1 MLRIPSAAL
10 LLLAL
15 SPVSIDAFSVPSNQ
29 MQTSSFA
36 AQAIRPAVIRPTI
49 SLFAEGEE
57 AAEANEEE
65 VTAEVTE
72 DEPNAEEA
80 EEEDPE
86 ITAIK
91 KEIAELENTVKNKN
105 RELDTIEKL
114 GEQYTQGGYARK
126 VAEME
131 QNKKNKAAAAGNS
144 QTTAKAGVLQS
155 FLPIMDELKSLTEK
169 YDGNDFAKSYGA
181 LSWDFNNALKDMGV
195 AEFTV
200 EAGQVADSRRVQAVQ
215 EVHSEEVAKGVI
227 IEVVDSGFEM
237 EGNVMRMA
245 AAVVSL
251 GPEAAEEAAA
261 EEASAEEVA
270 E

>member
-1 MLRIPSAAL
+1 MLRIPSVAL

-15 SPVSIDAFSVPSNQ
+15 SPVSIDAFSVPRNQ

-57 AAEANEEE
+57 AAEAHEEE

-72 DEPNAEEA
+72 DEPNA

-144 QTTAKAGVLQS
+144 QAAAKAGVLQS
-155 FLPIMDELKSLTEK
+155 FLPIMDELKTLTEK
-169 YDGNDFAKSYGA
+169 YEGNDFAKSYGA